1 MYGNDIDDLK
11 VAIKE
16 KNQNDFAGLMLIWR
30 VNADQTI
37 SKEILN
43 DELEDPAKTIG
54 ETFLGV
60 QVVVRAFDTGNW

>member
-1 MYGNDIDDLK
+1 MFIERSHVDQ
-11 VAIKE
+11 
-16 KNQNDFAGLMLIWR
+16 KNQNDFAGVDADRLKLWR
-30 VNADQTI
+30 VNTDQTI

-60 QVVVRAFDTGNW
+60 QGGNI